1 MLLTGKEDMRVRK
14 TITAIKNA
22 FEALICEKDY
32 EQITVKELCDRAV
45 VNKKTFYHYYP
56 TLDDLLGEMQSE
68 LSAGYIERIKDY
80 VLPDELD
87 KVNRE
92 FYLFSEEQGLAYEKI
107 TCGGPYSHIRQEMI
121 NRVTA
126 ASWRRSKR
134 FNSLDP
140 QRQNILIDFIN
151 TSTAGIYRQW
161 VLGGKAIPLEEI
173 IAITNRLL
181 CGGVD
186 GFFQTEGKTK

>member
-14 TITAIKNA
+14 TMTAIKGA
-22 FEALICEKDY
+22 FEELICEKDY

-56 TLDDLLGEMQSE
+56 TLDDLLAELQGE
-68 LSAGYIERIKDY
+68 LSSGYIERIKDF

-107 TCGGPYSHIRQEMI
+107 TCSGTYSHIRQEMI
-121 NRVTA
+121 NRVTG
-126 ASWRRSKR
+126 ASWRKSKR
-134 FNSLDP
+134 FNALP
-140 QRQNILIDFIN
+140 PERQSILINFIN
-151 TSTAGIYRQW
+151 TSTVEIYRQW
-161 VLGGKAIPLEEI
+161 VQDGKTIPLEEI
-173 IAITNRLL
+173 IAIANRLL
-181 CGGVD
+181 CSGVD
-186 GFFQTEGKTK
+186 GFFQEEEKTT